1 MFLLSSWQQARLR
14 TALIVPFVLQ
24 MAAAVGL
31 VGYLSWR
38 SGQRAVEDLAT
49 QLSDQV
55 SNRVSERLSRYLATP
70 QDVNE
75 INLQAVN
82 LGMLDLQD
90 YDTTRRFFWKQMQV
104 AEDLGY
110 ISFGAPDGAFLGIG
124 RDDDGSLYLEEMQ
137 AGNGFQYDRFD
148 LDERGDRTTLLT
160 TETYEFQQDE
170 WYAVA
175 VEVGEPTWSPI
186 YQWDDQPEII
196 SISLNHPVYEDGE
209 LSAVLSVDFI
219 LSQINDFLQ
228 ALQVSPNGE
237 VFIIERDGL
246 LVASSS
252 EEPSYIEVDG
262 VAERRNILDLD
273 NPVQRSAVEQVRDR
287 LGSFDQIAEPQ
298 LVLTQVAGEPV
309 YVSVM
314 PWQDELGLSWV
325 AVTVI
330 PKSDFLAQINANT
343 RNTVLLSLVALGGAI
358 AICIVTAR
366 RLTRPILS
374 ISQASEKMAQGNLE
388 QTAES
393 SSIVEINQL
402 AKSFNSMAAQLK
414 TLFHTLE
421 DKVDERTAELATANA
436 EIQQLNAQLKSEN
449 LRMKTEI
456 DVARRIQEMILPK
469 PEELERRDDL
479 DIAGFME
486 PAAEVGG
493 DYYDVLQQEGDR
505 LVTIGIG
512 DVTGHG
518 LESGVIM
525 LMTQT
530 AVRTLRALH
539 ETDPV
544 KSLSAI
550 NDVLY
555 QNRQR
560 MSSYRNLSLALIDY
574 QDGHLHICGQH
585 EEVLVV
591 RANGTVERV
600 DTLDLGYPVGM
611 LDDIS
616 EFIAQHH
623 ITLDVGDGI
632 VLYTDGITEAQNDHR
647 QLYGMERLLTIV
659 EQSWHL
665 PSQEIR
671 AAIVED
677 VRSHIGTHRVYDDIT
692 LVVLKRRA

>member
-1 MFLLSSWQQARLR
+1 MLLISPRSQIRLR

-24 MAAAVGL
+24 IAAAVGL

-38 SGQRAVEDLAT
+38 SGQQAVEDLAT

-70 QDVNE
+70 EDVNE

-82 LGMLDLQD
+82 LGMLDLRD

-124 RDDDGSLYLEEMQ
+124 RDDEGSLYLEEME
-137 AGNGFQYDRFD
+137 AGNGFQYDRYA
-148 LDERGDRTTLLT
+148 LNQQGDRTDFLT

-175 VEVGEPTWSPI
+175 VAAGEPTWSPI
-186 YQWDDQPEII
+186 YQWDDQPEMI
-196 SISLNHPVYEDGE
+196 SISLNHPVFADGE
-209 LSAVLSVDFI
+209 LVAVLSVDFI
-219 LSQINDFLQ
+219 LSQINDFLR
-228 ALQVSPNGE
+228 ALQVSPHGE
-237 VFIIERDGL
+237 VFIIEQDGL

-252 EEPSYIEVDG
+252 EEPTYIEVDG
-262 VAERRNILDLD
+262 MAERRNILELEH
-273 NPVQRSAVEQVRDR
+273 PVQRAAVAQMRDR
-287 LGSFDQIAEPQ
+287 LGSFAQITAPQ
-298 LVLTQVAGEPV
+298 LILTQVEGQPV

-314 PWQDELGLSWV
+314 PWEDELGLNWI
-325 AVTVI
+325 AVTVV
-330 PKSDFLAQINANT
+330 PKADFLAQINANT
-343 RNTVLLSLVALGGAI
+343 RNTVLLSLVALAGAI

-366 RLTRPILS
+366 RLARPILS
-374 ISQASEKMAQGNLE
+374 ISQASENMAQGNLE
-388 QTAES
+388 QTAAT
-393 SSIVEINQL
+393 SSIVEIDQL
-402 AKSFNSMAAQLK
+402 SQSFNSMAGQLK

-421 DKVDERTAELATANA
+421 DKVTERTAELAQANA
-436 EIQQLNAQLKSEN
+436 EIQQLNTKLQSEN

-469 PEELERRDDL
+469 PEELEQRQDL

-530 AVRTLRALH
+530 AVRTLRALQ

-550 NDVLY
+550 NQVLY
-555 QNRQR
+555 QNRLR

-574 QDGHLHICGQH
+574 QDGKLNVCGQH

-591 RANGTVERV
+591 RANGSVERV
-600 DTLDLGYPVGM
+600 DTLELGYPVGM
-611 LDDIS
+611 LADIS
-616 EFIAQHH
+616 EFISQSEVDLH
-623 ITLDVGDGI
+623 VGDGI
-632 VLYTDGITEAQNDHR
+632 VLYTDGITEAENDQR
-647 QLYGMERLLTIV
+647 KLYGMERLLAIV

-665 PSQEIR
+665 SAQAIR
-671 AAIVED
+671 AAIIED
-677 VRSHIGTHRVYDDIT
+677 VRSHIGNHRVYDDIT
-692 LVVLKRRA
+692 LVVLKRQS